1 MITVHDTITG
11 DELTYEDIEDFRETA
26 RNSFDESVWPQ
37 LDELCDAY
45 AAHGYIGE
53 LEVFLGITIEG

>member
-11 DELTYEDIEDFRETA
+11 DELAYEDIEDFRETS

-37 LDELCDAY
+37 LDELCDKYEAG
-45 AAHGYIGE
+45 GYYGD
-53 LEVFLGITIEG
+53 LESYLGITID

>member
-26 RNSFDESVWPQ
+26 RNSFDERVWQQ
-37 LDELCDAY
+37 LDELCDTY
-45 AAHGYIGE
+45 AAGGYVGE
-53 LEVFLGITIEG
+53 LEAYLGITID